1 MNQSLLL
8 KAIIIM
14 VCIGALIS
22 IIQIWTTFLTW
33 DIFFKVLITL
43 GILILL
49 AGFILVI
56 KLDLGS
62 HKKMRDENY
71 LD

>member
-1 MNQSLLL
+1 MHQTLL

-14 VCIGALIS
+14 VCVGVLLFIA
-22 IIQIWTTFLTW
+22 QIWLTIMPW
-33 DIFFKVLITL
+33 DMFFKAIITL
-43 GILILL
+43 GVLTLL

-56 KLDLGS
+56 KSDLGS
-62 HKKMRDENY
+62 YKKMKDDNY

>member
-1 MNQSLLL
+1 MHQTLL

-14 VCIGALIS
+14 VCLGAAIS
-22 IIQIWTTFLTW
+22 IAQIWAVFLPW
-33 DIFFKVLITL
+33 DIFFKALITL

-56 KLDLGS
+56 KSDLGS
-62 HKKMRDENY
+62 HKKMKDENY